1 MEQEFVIQKWSSWP
15 LTSIDQ
21 ASLDQKVILS
31 SIPLMLRRRLS
42 PLAKDIFCAIINCI
56 GNNNNLPV
64 VFSSSHG
71 ELAKSFKMM
80 EELEQGGE
88 ISPTAF
94 SLSVHNAIAGLF
106 SIVYK
111 NKLPYTVVAPG
122 EEGIAVAFI
131 EALGVLSE
139 GAENTLVVMYD
150 EPLVDFYTSTPFK
163 LSTKESFVIVLL
175 ISKSG
180 PGLSLSLIHS
190 DKTGDEGEHAVQIPM
205 LLNFL
210 NGNEKDLIINS
221 ARHSWSMSKV
231 D

>member
-1 MEQEFVIQKWSSWP
+1 MGQEFVIQKWSSWP
-15 LTSIDQ
+15 LVSVDHPP
-21 ASLDQKVILS
+21 LDQKVILA

-42 PLAKDIFCAIINCI
+42 PLAKDVFCAIINCI
-56 GNNNNLPV
+56 GNNKNIPV
-64 VFSSSHG
+64 LFSSSHG

-80 EELEQGGE
+80 EELEQGEG

-111 NKLPYTVVAPG
+111 NKLSYTVIAPG

-150 EPLVDFYTSTPFK
+150 EPLLDFYTSTPFK
-163 LSTKESFVIVLL
+163 ISTKESGVVALL

-180 PGLSLSLIHS
+180 PGISLSLNYSPKI
-190 DKTGDEGEHAVQIPM
+190 GDDGEHAVQIPM

-210 NGNEKDLIINS
+210 NGNEKELIINLT
-221 ARHSWSMSKV
+221 RHSWVLSKV
-231 D
+231 E